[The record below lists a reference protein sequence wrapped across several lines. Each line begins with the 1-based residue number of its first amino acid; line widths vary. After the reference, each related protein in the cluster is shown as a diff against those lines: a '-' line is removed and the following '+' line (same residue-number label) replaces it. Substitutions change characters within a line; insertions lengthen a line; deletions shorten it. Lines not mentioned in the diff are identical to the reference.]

1 MINVK
6 NLEGLQN
13 YSIYA
18 SNINDAFM
26 KHLTS
31 TEKFLSAVVML
42 ISVYFIFIISR
53 KL

>member
-18 SNINDAFM
+18 SNISDAFM

-31 TEKFLSAVVML
+31 TEKFLSAVVI